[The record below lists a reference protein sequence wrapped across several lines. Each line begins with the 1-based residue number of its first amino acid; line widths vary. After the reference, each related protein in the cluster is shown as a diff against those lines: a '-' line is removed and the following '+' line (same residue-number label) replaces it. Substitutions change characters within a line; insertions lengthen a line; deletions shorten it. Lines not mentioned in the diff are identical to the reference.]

1 MEDAD
6 TPKYGAL
13 RASAER
19 DWLPRMKELLDLD
32 THALP
37 VIWDADFLFGQ
48 RDATGADTYVL
59 CEINVSAV
67 WPYPT
72 QASRKIADA
81 SIARIHASRM
91 ARRLG

>member
-6 TPKYGAL
+6 TPKYRTL

-37 VIWDADFLFGQ
+37 VIWDADFLFGPK
-48 RDATGADTYVL
+48 DATGAYTFVL

-67 WPYPT
+67 WPFPT
-72 QASRKIADA
+72 QASGKIAAA
-81 SIARIHASRM
+81 SIARLHATSITRH
-91 ARRLG
+91 LG